1 MKALLHL
8 SWPGTFKVETIRALS
23 VILFINVALLL
34 VFAFAQNASAREI
47 QGRLG
52 LGYNNEFGNAPNYRS
67 NPAVSLKYGLSRDFA
82 VEGIVGIYTGAPGNS
97 VAAGKVFKNIFLE
110 TNLNFYFMAGFG
122 VLTGNSNSG
131 IEALG
136 GFGAE
141 FFIPGIESLGFAV
154 ETGGTFN
161 NMSGAYALRTL
172 GVSFL
177 DAGIHFYF

>member
-1 MKALLHL
+1 MKDLLHL
-8 SWPGTFKVETIRALS
+8 RWQAVFKGGLSRALS
-23 VILFINVALLL
+23 VILVVLSLTS
-34 VFAFAQNASAREI
+34 FAQPAHAREV

-67 NPAVSLKYGLSRDFA
+67 NPGVSLKYGLSRDFA
-82 VEGIVGIYTGAPGNS
+82 IEAIVGIFTGSPGNS

-110 TNLNFYFMAGFG
+110 TNLNFYFMTGFG
-122 VLTGNSNSG
+122 VLSGNSHSG
-131 IEALG
+131 IEVLG